1 LDVAGIIQLP
11 DDPAPDP
18 VKQVTVSVYDSLQVE
33 EVPEPGFSDHALAWL
48 GDHWSTLGTGL
59 LGLVSLVMLRSMVR
73 AVPAAESLP
82 TPLAVDDEADEVVEP
97 GAAGDAK
104 PPGGKSTAAS
114 RLKRRE
120 KGGPSLREELV
131 EIVREDP
138 DAAANVLRGWI
149 NSSA

>member
-1 LDVAGIIQLP
+1 
-11 DDPAPDP
+11 
-18 VKQVTVSVYDSLQVE
+18 VYDSLQTD
-33 EVPEPGFSDHALAWL
+33 EVAEPGVADHALAWL

-73 AVPAAESLP
+73 AIPAAESLP
-82 TPLAVDDEADEVVEP
+82 TPLAIDEETPEAAAP
-97 GAAGDAK
+97 GAAGEAK
-104 PPGGKSTAAS
+104 PSGGKAAFAS

-138 DAAANVLRGWI
+138 DAAANVLRSWI
-149 NSSA
+149 NSGSA